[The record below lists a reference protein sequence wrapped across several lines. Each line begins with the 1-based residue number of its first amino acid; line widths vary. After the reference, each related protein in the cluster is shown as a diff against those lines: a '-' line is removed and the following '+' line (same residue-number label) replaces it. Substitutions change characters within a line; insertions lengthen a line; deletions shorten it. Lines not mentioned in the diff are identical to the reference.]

1 MHGNKDGTVTKQ
13 EFFDYYTDIST
24 SIASDEY
31 FVEMIESAWM
41 MLENE
46 EDLVHKERVDDLI
59 RILRLKLDNL
69 AKTQDEYMLR
79 KLFHEMDSDKSGY
92 VTPDELLAMLYKLGI
107 DVENKVFFSLKFS
120 FRLI

>member
-59 RILRLKLDNL
+59 RTLRLKLDNL
-69 AKTQDEYMLR
+69 AKTQ
-79 KLFHEMDSDKSGY
+79 G
-92 VTPDELLAMLYKLGI
+92 
-107 DVENKVFFSLKFS
+107 
-120 FRLI
+120 